1 MRSGISI
8 SSSMSPLE
16 RPPLRTMLVTSIFA
30 ERGSI
35 LLSRARL
42 FRSMHS
48 NLDTAGEQSLSL
60 LRFSEDI
67 KPSFSSWFYNIIL
80 GG

>member
-16 RPPLRTMLVTSIFA
+16 RPPLRTMLVTSVSV

-48 NLDTAGEQSLSL
+48 TL
-60 LRFSEDI
+60 
-67 KPSFSSWFYNIIL
+67 IL
-80 GG
+80 PENRAYPCSAFPRI

>member
-16 RPPLRTMLVTSIFA
+16 RPPLRTMLVTSVSV

-42 FRSMHS
+42 FRCMHS
-48 NLDTAGEQSLSL
+48 YLDTAGEQSLSL